1 MNTKLQQVRQAKQ
14 ELNEKLSYNPIKIIY
29 ELLTNIPTNAT
40 NVIWEFK
47 KVPTGLFVK
56 FTQNV
61 GTDINTVID
70 NFLTTEKL
78 DDENHY
84 KNKPKNTGGL
94 FGTGLSL
101 IDYFTSLF
109 TFSTN
114 GVTYDFKTDEQTKSD
129 VTDEVVIEM
138 IISLN
143 SNKRKFIQSAKD
155 LISVTE
161 MFVDNRNHKIIVDG
175 FTSTDNH
182 NLSLPI
188 EFPTLKWK
196 TSTGTLKSTF
206 DFDFIKDGKGNIFQ
220 DKTITVSV
228 RDTDYNVKLKNF
240 KIGKLYEKPNGLD
253 VQADRPLL
261 VLVSEETNQILGQVQ
276 WKGSYPVSVNNSII
290 IATVSK
296 EDLRWLFTSGDK
308 YNGFHDNL
316 QTKLIEFQKEV
327 LLKFYPDSN
336 VLEVVGQLFTY
347 AVIVNNKLGK
357 KLSNIFRDDIGLGW
371 MNDLEKS
378 ERKDITHMEWSTSG
392 GDRHD
397 FHIWNAKDGRITQ
410 NTTKTIIENKRKGF
424 TDSNTCQLN
433 KYVASTPNCTNAVG
447 ISIGIGEK
455 AFTEWSKTIASIQGS
470 GQYKNHIDFKLIDLL
485 DSDDSYG
492 FSNYIDEYEQM
503 AVDIIEKNKKK

>member
-1 MNTKLQQVRQAKQ
+1 MTTVLQKVRQAKQ

-29 ELLTNIPTNAT
+29 ELLTNIPTTAT

-47 KVPTGLFVK
+47 KVPDGLYLK
-56 FTQNV
+56 FTQNT
-61 GTDINTVID
+61 GTDIQVVID

-78 DDENHY
+78 DDESHY
-84 KNKPKNTGGL
+84 QNKPKNTGGL

-101 IDYFTSLF
+101 IDYFTSSF

-114 GVTYDFKTDEQTKSD
+114 GVTYDFKTDTQAKSNAN
-129 VTDEVVIEM
+129 DEVVIEM
-138 IISLN
+138 IISLK
-143 SNKRKFIQSAKD
+143 SNKRNFIQNAKD

-161 MFVDNRNHKIIVDG
+161 MFVDNRNHKVIVDG

-182 NLSLPI
+182 DLSLPI
-188 EFPTLKWK
+188 EFPMLKWK
-196 TSTGTLKSTF
+196 TSTGVLKSNF
-206 DFDFIKDGKGNIFQ
+206 DFDFIKDGKGNKYD

-240 KIGKLYEKPNGLD
+240 KIGKLFEKPSGLD

-261 VLVSEETNQILGQVQ
+261 VLVGEETNQILGQVQ
-276 WKGSYPVSVNNSII
+276 WKGSYSVSVNNSII

-308 YNGFHDNL
+308 YNGFHENL

-327 LLKFYPDSN
+327 LSKFYPDSN
-336 VLEVVGQLFTY
+336 TLEVVGQLLTY
-347 AVIVNNKLGK
+347 DTIVNNKLGK
-357 KLSNIFRDDIGLGW
+357 KLSDIFRNDIGLGW
-371 MNDLEKS
+371 MNDLDNSIK
-378 ERKDITHMEWSTSG
+378 KHITHMEWSTSG

-397 FHIWNAKDGRITQ
+397 FHIWNTKDGKITQ

-424 TDSNTCQLN
+424 TDSNISQLN
-433 KYVASTPNCTNAVG
+433 KYVASTPNCTNAIG

-492 FSNYIDEYEQM
+492 FSNFIDEYEQK
-503 AVDIIEKNKKK
+503 AFDIIEKNKKK